1 MKIRLETVVEI
12 PDSELNPDLPM
23 SLEDQAKQC
32 VIDGITYYVILS
44 HAEKGLK
51 YSLTGK
57 LKEACRE
64 DAWIEICSNLD
75 WKMTVE

>member
-51 YSLTGK
+51 YSLT
-57 LKEACRE
+57 
-64 DAWIEICSNLD
+64 
-75 WKMTVE
+75 